1 MIPDPKAEILLGN
14 TSIKDYIDVSDEIYT
29 FDVKVDFNL
38 KEKINLDESS
48 IVEEIDALDMM
59 PNLTIE
65 SSLYFTGIVPLS
77 SNIQD
82 TRLNWVLPLEIFK
95 TSLQFS

>member
-1 MIPDPKAEILLGN
+1 MIPDSKAEILLGN

-48 IVEEIDALDMM
+48 IVEEIDALDMS
-59 PNLTIE
+59 PI
-65 SSLYFTGIVPLS
+65 
-77 SNIQD
+77 
-82 TRLNWVLPLEIFK
+82 
-95 TSLQFS
+95 